1 MFFDVENDISNTIT
15 GGQLMGNSPR
25 KTTKPQLNWG

>member
-1 MFFDVENDISNTIT
+1 MFFGVENDISNTIT
-15 GGQLMGNSPR
+15 DGQLMGNFVQ

>member
-1 MFFDVENDISNTIT
+1 MYFDVENDISNAIT
-15 GGQLMGNSPR
+15 DGQLMGSSSR